1 MSEFKTVKEIETD
14 YSDSQIYWRID
25 KLVESGL
32 MDPPE
37 RGERNQYLL
46 GPDDL
51 RLLRDLA
58 ELEGENDT
66 VKEAIGKLK
75 EKSERRTKTGE
86 GERVKKLEK
95 RVGEVESRLASL
107 EEQFL
112 SSDDRTKKF
121 RENWR
126 EQLRGSFEKFRDLFE

>member
-1 MSEFKTVKEIETD
+1 MTDLKTVKEVEID

-46 GPDDL
+46 SPDDVG
-51 RLLRDLA
+51 LLRDLA
-58 ELEGENDT
+58 ELEGDQDT

-75 EKSERRTKTGE
+75 EKSEQEEETGE
-86 GERVKKLEK
+86 SERVKDLEK
-95 RVGEVESRLASL
+95 RVQKLENRVESLEDRL
-107 EEQFL
+107 L
-112 SSDDRTKKF
+112 SKGDRTEKF
-121 RENWR
+121 KENWR
-126 EQLRGSFEKFRDLFE
+126 EQLRGSFEKVKDLFE

>member
-1 MSEFKTVKEIETD
+1 MSEFKTVKEVKTD

-46 GPDDL
+46 DQDDL

-66 VKEAIGKLK
+66 VKEAIEKLK
-75 EKSERRTKTGE
+75 EKSEKQVQTGDS
-86 GERVKKLEK
+86 ERVKELEK
-95 RVGEVESRLASL
+95 RVEELESRVASL
-107 EEQFL
+107 EEQL
-112 SSDDRTKKF
+112 LASNERTEKF

-126 EQLRGSFEKFRDLFE
+126 EQLKGSFEKVKDLFE

>member
-1 MSEFKTVKEIETD
+1 MSEFKTVKEVETD

-51 RLLRDLA
+51 KLIRDLA
-58 ELEGENDT
+58 ELEEEDDT
-66 VKEAIGKLK
+66 VKEAIEKLEK
-75 EKSERRTKTGE
+75 KSEERAHTGE
-86 GERVKKLEK
+86 SERVKELEK
-95 RVGEVESRLASL
+95 KVGELESRVATL
-107 EEQFL
+107 EDQL
-112 SSDDRTKKF
+112 LTSSDRTKKF

-126 EQLRGSFEKFRDLFE
+126 EQLRGSVEKVKDLFD

>member
-1 MSEFKTVKEIETD
+1 MTDFKTVKEVEID
-14 YSDSQIYWRID
+14 YSNSQIYWRID

-32 MDPPE
+32 MGPPE

-46 GPDDL
+46 SPDDV

-58 ELEGENDT
+58 ELEGDEDT

-75 EKSERRTKTGE
+75 ERSEREEETGE
-86 GERVKKLEK
+86 SEKVKELEE
-95 RVGEVESRLASL
+95 RVGELENRVASL
-107 EEQFL
+107 EDQLL
-112 SSDDRTKKF
+112 SSGDRTKKF

-126 EQLRGSFEKFRDLFE
+126 EQLRGSVEKVKDLFE

>member
-1 MSEFKTVKEIETD
+1 MSEFKTVKEVEID
-14 YSDSQIYWRID
+14 YSNSQIYWRID

-58 ELEGENDT
+58 KLEGEQDT
-66 VKEAIGKLK
+66 VKEAIEKLK
-75 EKSERRTKTGE
+75 KESKKKTETGE
-86 GERVKKLEK
+86 SEKVGELESRIQELENRVKLLEDQLLSKGERTEK
-95 RVGEVESRLASL
+95 
-107 EEQFL
+107 F
-112 SSDDRTKKF
+112 K
-121 RENWR
+121 ENWR
-126 EQLRGSFEKFRDLFE
+126 EQLRGSLESLKDLFE

>member
-1 MSEFKTVKEIETD
+1 MSEFKTVKEIETE
-14 YSDSQIYWRID
+14 YSNSQIYWRID

-58 ELEGENDT
+58 ELEGGDDT
-66 VKEAIGKLK
+66 VKEAIEKLK
-75 EKSERRTKTGE
+75 EKSGRRAETGE
-86 GERVKKLEK
+86 GERVKELEK
-95 RVGEVESRLASL
+95 RVSELENRVASL
-107 EEQFL
+107 EEQL
-112 SSDDRTKKF
+112 LPSGDRTKKF

-126 EQLRGSFEKFRDLFE
+126 EQLRGSVEKFKDLFE